1 MDEIRHKVGQF
12 TFYTSKTLPSVS
24 HSYLIIAVTL
34 KVWTKSQL
42 CKLLWNPFC
51 WNQNSKTLFSARNN
65 EYSLH
70 TAKVLPGFEGRCK
83 QLLLPSSVQ
92 VGQFSAS
99 SIEN

>member
-65 EYSLH
+65 EQVRLSRATLEFQV
-70 TAKVLPGFEGRCK
+70 KVFLIF
-83 QLLLPSSVQ
+83 QL
-92 VGQFSAS
+92 
-99 SIEN
+99 N